1 MPCGRHAVDLEML
14 ELWIAFGV
22 VLLVMLIGLFGNLI
36 PGVPGTSLIFVGALM
51 HQLFFGD
58 NGGMGWIWLT
68 VLGFLMLLSFL
79 IDYVA
84 SLLGA
89 KKFGASWRGVL
100 GAFIGII
107 GGLVIFPPL
116 GLIIGPF
123 VGAMG
128 FEWAFGRETR
138 GAAKAGF
145 GAALGMMLG
154 MVGSAICGAV
164 MMGIFLIA
172 AFPNGDVLPALPEVE
187 ATPADTL
194 THEPKDDSLSS
205 GADRQSVEPFGVND

>member
-1 MPCGRHAVDLEML
+1 MPCGRQAVDLEML

-22 VLLVMLIGLFGNLI
+22 VVLLMLIGLFGNLI
-36 PGVPGTSLIFVGALM
+36 PCVPGTSLIFIGALV
-51 HQLFFGD
+51 HQLYFGD

-100 GAFIGII
+100 GALVGII

-138 GAAKAGF
+138 DAAKAGF

-154 MVGSAICGAV
+154 MVGSAMCGAM

-172 AFPNGDVLPALPEVE
+172 ALPKEDVLPALPEVE
-187 ATPADTL
+187 AAPADTL
-194 THEPKDDSLSS
+194 TLEPKDDSLSS
-205 GADRQSVEPFGVND
+205 ESDRQPVEPVRVND

>member
-1 MPCGRHAVDLEML
+1 MPCGRQVVDLEML

-36 PGVPGTSLIFVGALM
+36 PGVPGTSLIFVGALV
-51 HQLFFGD
+51 HQLYFGD

-89 KKFGASWRGVL
+89 KKFGASWQGVL
-100 GAFIGII
+100 GALVGII

-164 MMGIFLIA
+164 MMGIFLTA
-172 AFPNGDVLPALPEVE
+172 AFPNEDVLPALPEVE
-187 ATPADTL
+187 STPADTL

-205 GADRQSVEPFGVND
+205 GSDRQSVEPVGVND

>member
-1 MPCGRHAVDLEML
+1 MEML

-22 VLLVMLIGLFGNLI
+22 VLLLMLIGLFGNLI
-36 PGVPGTSLIFVGALM
+36 PGVPGTSLIFVGALV
-51 HQLFFGD
+51 HQLYFGD

-89 KKFGASWRGVL
+89 KKCGASWRGVI
-100 GAFIGII
+100 GAFVGIV

-138 GAAKAGF
+138 DAAKAGF

-154 MVGSAICGAV
+154 MVGSAMCGAM

-172 AFPNGDVLPALPEVE
+172 AFPNEDLLPASPKVE

-205 GADRQSVEPFGVND
+205 ESDRQPVEPVEVND

>member
-1 MPCGRHAVDLEML
+1 ML
-14 ELWIAFGV
+14 ELWIGFGV
-22 VLLVMLIGLFGNLI
+22 MLLVMLIGLFGNLI
-36 PGVPGTSLIFVGALM
+36 PGVPGTSLIFVGALV
-51 HQLFFGD
+51 HRLYFGD
-58 NGGMGWIWLT
+58 AGGMGWFWLI
-68 VLGFLMLLSFL
+68 LMGFLMLLSFL

-100 GAFIGII
+100 GAFFGII
-107 GGLVIFPPL
+107 GGLVILPPL
-116 GLIIGPF
+116 GLIIGAF

-138 GAAKAGF
+138 DAAKAGF

-154 MVGSAICGAV
+154 MVGSAMCGAV

-172 AFPNGDVLPALPEVE
+172 AFPNEDVLPALPEVE
-187 ATPADTL
+187 AAPADTL
-194 THEPKDDSLSS
+194 THEPKDDSLSVKF
-205 GADRQSVEPFGVND
+205 DRQPIEPVEMND

>member
-1 MPCGRHAVDLEML
+1 ML
-14 ELWIAFGV
+14 ELWIGFGV
-22 VLLVMLIGLFGNLI
+22 MLLVMLIGLFGNLI
-36 PGVPGTSLIFVGALM
+36 PGVPGTSLIFVGALV
-51 HQLFFGD
+51 HRLYFGD
-58 NGGMGWIWLT
+58 AGGMGWFWLI
-68 VLGFLMLLSFL
+68 LMGFLMLLSFL

-100 GAFIGII
+100 GAFFGII
-107 GGLVIFPPL
+107 GGLVILPPL
-116 GLIIGPF
+116 GLIIGAF

-138 GAAKAGF
+138 DAAKAGF

-154 MVGSAICGAV
+154 MVGSAMCGAV
-164 MMGIFLIA
+164 MISIFLIA
-172 AFPNGDVLPALPEVE
+172 AFPKENVLPASPEVE

-205 GADRQSVEPFGVND
+205 GSDRQSVEPVGVDD

>member
-1 MPCGRHAVDLEML
+1 MPCGRQAVDLEML

-36 PGVPGTSLIFVGALM
+36 PGVPGTSLIFVGALV
-51 HQLFFGD
+51 HQLYFGD

-100 GAFIGII
+100 GSLVGII

-145 GAALGMMLG
+145 GAALGM
-154 MVGSAICGAV
+154 IC
-164 MMGIFLIA
+164 LLYTS
-172 AFPNGDVLPALPEVE
+172 PSPRD
-187 ATPADTL
+187 
-194 THEPKDDSLSS
+194 
-205 GADRQSVEPFGVND
+205 

>member
-1 MPCGRHAVDLEML
+1 MPCGRQAVDLEML

-22 VLLVMLIGLFGNLI
+22 VVLLMLIGLFGNLI
-36 PGVPGTSLIFVGALM
+36 PGVPGTSLIFVGALV
-51 HQLFFGD
+51 HQLYLGD

-68 VLGFLMLLSFL
+68 LLGFLMLLSFL

-100 GAFIGII
+100 GAFVGII

-138 GAAKAGF
+138 DAAKAGF

-154 MVGSAICGAV
+154 MVGSAMCGAM

-172 AFPNGDVLPALPEVE
+172 AFPKEDVLPALPEVE
-187 ATPADTL
+187 SAPAAPLTL
-194 THEPKDDSLSS
+194 EPKDDSLSS
-205 GADRQSVEPFGVND
+205 ESDRQPVEPVGVND

>member
-1 MPCGRHAVDLEML
+1 M
-14 ELWIAFGV
+14 
-22 VLLVMLIGLFGNLI
+22 LLVMLIGLFGNLI
-36 PGVPGTSLIFVGALM
+36 PGVPGTSLIFVGALV
-51 HQLFFGD
+51 HQLYFGD
-58 NGGMGWIWLT
+58 AGGMGWFWLIL
-68 VLGFLMLLSFL
+68 LGVLMLLSFL
-79 IDYVA
+79 IDYLA

-100 GAFIGII
+100 GAFVGII
-107 GGLVIFPPL
+107 GGLVILPPL
-116 GLIIGPF
+116 GLIIGAF

-138 GAAKAGF
+138 DAAKAGF

-154 MVGSAICGAV
+154 MVGSAMCGAV
-164 MMGIFLIA
+164 MISIFLIA
-172 AFPNGDVLPALPEVE
+172 AFPKENVLPASPEVG

-205 GADRQSVEPFGVND
+205 ESDGQPVESVGVND

>member
-1 MPCGRHAVDLEML
+1 ML
-14 ELWIAFGV
+14 ELWIGFGV

-36 PGVPGTSLIFVGALM
+36 PGVPGTSLIFVGALV
-51 HQLFFGD
+51 HRLYFGD
-58 NGGMGWIWLT
+58 AGGMGWFWLI

-100 GAFIGII
+100 GAFVGII

-123 VGAMG
+123 VGAVG

-138 GAAKAGF
+138 DAAKAGF

-154 MVGSAICGAV
+154 MVGSAMCGAV

-172 AFPNGDVLPALPEVE
+172 AFPNEDVLPALPEVE
-187 ATPADTL
+187 STPADTL
-194 THEPKDDSLSS
+194 TQEPKEDSLSS
-205 GADRQSVEPFGVND
+205 ESDRQPVEPVRVND

>member
-1 MPCGRHAVDLEML
+1 ML
-14 ELWIAFGV
+14 ELWIGFGV
-22 VLLVMLIGLFGNLI
+22 VLVFMLVGLIGNLI
-36 PGVPGTSLIFVGALM
+36 PGVPGTSLIFIVALV
-51 HQLFFGD
+51 HQLYFGD
-58 NGGMGWIWLT
+58 AGGMGWFWVIL
-68 VLGFLMLLSFL
+68 LGFLMLISFL

-100 GAFIGII
+100 GAFVGII
-107 GGLVIFPPL
+107 GGLVVFPPL

-138 GAAKAGF
+138 DAAKAGF

-154 MVGSAICGAV
+154 MVGSAMCGAV
-164 MMGIFLIA
+164 MIGIFLIT
-172 AFPNGDVLPALPEVE
+172 AFPDSAALPAPPEVE
-187 ATPADTL
+187 STPADTL
-194 THEPKDDSLSS
+194 THEPKDNSLSGES
-205 GADRQSVEPFGVND
+205 SSESTKPAEPVGIND